1 MTRRRA
7 FLLVFGALTVV
18 YLIASTATLFVVRD
32 RLIESVDDDLAN
44 SVDSLVTF
52 LEAFDLSPESAA
64 EIDVD
69 FSERALVVV
78 DGREPAL
85 VIAAGTTADPLPLPD
100 LTASAI
106 VARVG
111 EPFQVD
117 AVEGD
122 LEYRVLSTEL
132 GDGKF
137 LAVAQPL
144 DALRSALK
152 TLGQALFI
160 TLFAVFATLGIV
172 FWLLL
177 RASMRPYNAMVD
189 TAGAIADGHLDRRI
203 PTGVGDPLRDDLADS
218 LNAMLDRI
226 ETSFGEKE
234 QAEERLRQFVA
245 DASHELRTPLTSI
258 SGYSELY
265 LSGAATAP
273 DDVQTQMTRIK
284 GEAARLGRMV
294 DDLLALARLDE
305 RRTVP
310 REPVDLARVVSEAA
324 DDHRVAH
331 ADAALTTTVCD
342 DGVAVVDG
350 DRDALR
356 QVVINLLANTVHHT
370 PAGTPVE
377 VSAGVTAG
385 RAWVRVRDEGP
396 GMDADTAAHV
406 FDRFYR
412 ADKGRAR
419 ARGNS
424 GLGLSIVAAIVD
436 DHGGTIAV
444 DSSPGNGT
452 TFTIDLPRP

>member
-32 RLIESVDDDLAN
+32 RLIESIDDDLAN

-78 DGREPAL
+78 DGREPTL

-273 DDVQTQMTRIK
+273 DDVQTQMTRIN

-324 DDHRVAH
+324 ADHRVAH
-331 ADAALTTTVCD
+331 PDAALTTTVCD

-377 VSAGVTAG
+377 VSAGATAD